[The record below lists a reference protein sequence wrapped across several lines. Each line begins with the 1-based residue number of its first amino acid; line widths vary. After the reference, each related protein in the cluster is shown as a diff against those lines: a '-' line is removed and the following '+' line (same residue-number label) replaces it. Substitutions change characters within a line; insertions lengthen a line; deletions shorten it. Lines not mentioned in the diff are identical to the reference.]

1 MEAVRSYPSISGGLP
16 RGAGGSA
23 PALCVS
29 RPARRSL
36 KLQPTCS
43 QSRYN
48 DPLHRRLQRLC
59 YLYRC
64 FGCYRVKRTSS
75 RVGLSPTEKHRLVTA
90 HRSSTITEPSS
101 LLQVGPPQ
109 AIASVL
115 SPRGFLPLCFSLSI
129 DGLVPAVPHKSLC
142 RTHAPYTPAATRP
155 VIRLLAGLSQKTR
168 SLLVSTALD
177 TLTTRLRWVCLRSSF
192 RHSPAPGHARDFSPD
207 AHHHGSLPQ
216 QLGLV

>member
-1 MEAVRSYPSISGGLP
+1 MHVAVNTPAGPMEAVRSYPSISGGLP
-16 RGAGGSA
+16 RGAGASA

-90 HRSSTITEPSS
+90 HRSSPITEPSS
-101 LLQVGPPQ
+101 LSGRRWRIGFPRRWPPSAAQ
-109 AIASVL
+109 TVRAVFPHTAFTKARASGMQSKVL
-115 SPRGFLPLCFSLSI
+115 IEQG
-129 DGLVPAVPHKSLC
+129 
-142 RTHAPYTPAATRP
+142 
-155 VIRLLAGLSQKTR
+155 
-168 SLLVSTALD
+168 
-177 TLTTRLRWVCLRSSF
+177 
-192 RHSPAPGHARDFSPD
+192 
-207 AHHHGSLPQ
+207 
-216 QLGLV
+216 